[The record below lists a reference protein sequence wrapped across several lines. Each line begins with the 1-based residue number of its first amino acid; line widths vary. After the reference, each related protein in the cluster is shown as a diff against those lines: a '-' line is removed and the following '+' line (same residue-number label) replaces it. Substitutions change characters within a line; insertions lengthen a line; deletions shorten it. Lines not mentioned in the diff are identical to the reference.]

1 MIILGI
7 DPGPTL
13 SAAVLW
19 NTKSEEV
26 KASWTEKNDEFRK
39 KLIAVRDTDPPGIC
53 IIEGIIFYGRVINV
67 SAFHTLMLI
76 GRLQEIFYGYYKIV
90 YFPDIA
96 YYFCGSSRGLFTG
109 LRDMKCPPWLPLYIG
124 GKALRYR
131 AAKKNV
137 L

>member
-7 DPGPTL
+7 DPGPT
-13 SAAVLW
+13 S
-19 NTKSEEV
+19 S
-26 KASWTEKNDEFRK
+26 
-39 KLIAVRDTDPPGIC
+39 
-53 IIEGIIFYGRVINV
+53 
-67 SAFHTLMLI
+67 
-76 GRLQEIFYGYYKIV
+76 IV